1 LAGSAA
7 AYTTPD
13 RGFTIQEQIMRVRW
27 ALGLLTAVLTS
38 SLLVSALPIK
48 PNPAELL
55 EKELYNKKVYPPA
68 RVAWNGPE
76 IPRKPFNPV
85 YEAMLYPRSGE
96 AMRQA
101 MAEIAVNPTVLL
113 SIGVVI
119 VLLRMRRRE
128 REAKARAKVLTL
140 SRPVKE
146 AA

>member
-1 LAGSAA
+1 
-7 AYTTPD
+7 
-13 RGFTIQEQIMRVRW
+13 MRLPW
-27 ALGLLTAVLTS
+27 ALGLLTVLLTS
-38 SLLVSALPIK
+38 FLASALPIK
-48 PNPAELL
+48 PNATELL

-76 IPRKPFNPV
+76 IPRRPFNPV

-101 MAEIAVNPTVLL
+101 MTDIAVNPTMLL

-119 VLLRMRRRE
+119 ILLRMMRKE
-128 REAKARAKVLTL
+128 RETKARAKILTL
-140 SRPVKE
+140 PPPVKE